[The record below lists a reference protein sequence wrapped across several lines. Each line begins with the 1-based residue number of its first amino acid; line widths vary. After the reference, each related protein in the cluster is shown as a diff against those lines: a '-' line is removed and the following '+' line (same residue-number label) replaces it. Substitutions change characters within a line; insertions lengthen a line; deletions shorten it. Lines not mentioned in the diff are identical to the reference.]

1 MKPTT
6 GPALTS
12 HWAPPGMSGAADPH
26 TIPVALTHSHP
37 ELVGAVGGGWWLLER
52 RVGVGDGA
60 LVGAGGYPAPSGA
73 AGGSSMGGSMGSGPS
88 HVLGPDSR
96 ADWALLQRGGWPRGD
111 PLPAVSP
118 SLTYTGDAACLLLS
132 KVTHE
137 RARAYAQLRM
147 WSISRSGRGTP
158 SDPPVEVARRFI
170 RTRGI
175 SGDSRRFTE
184 TRGGAGECAGCVRG
198 AALVCGSVRACVG
211 GWLSL

>member
-1 MKPTT
+1 
-6 GPALTS
+6 
-12 HWAPPGMSGAADPH
+12 MSEAADPH
-26 TIPVALTHSHP
+26 TFPVALTHASP
-37 ELVGAVGGGWWLLER
+37 ELVGTVCGGWWLLER
-52 RVGVGDGA
+52 RMGVGDGA

-118 SLTYTGDAACLLLS
+118 SLTYTGDASCLGCVKSRTSGQGHAFSCACGL
-132 KVTHE
+132 V
-137 RARAYAQLRM
+137 
-147 WSISRSGRGTP
+147 SRSGRGTP

-184 TRGGAGECAGCVRG
+184 TRGGAGECADCVRG

-211 GWLSL
+211 EWLSL